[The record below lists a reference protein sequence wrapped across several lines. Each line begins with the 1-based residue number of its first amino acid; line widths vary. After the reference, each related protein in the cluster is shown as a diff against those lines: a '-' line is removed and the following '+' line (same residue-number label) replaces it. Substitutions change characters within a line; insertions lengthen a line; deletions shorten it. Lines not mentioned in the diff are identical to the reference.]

1 MQTSDQTCYLGHD
14 GPESGAAVTNRGA
27 LQGHQWRLQH
37 ADEDTIRRRTGGT
50 DEVLFDTHLT
60 QHLPKQMAHE

>member
-1 MQTSDQTCYLGHD
+1 MDQGLRVDPEDNHGLLRGH
-14 GPESGAAVTNRGA
+14 
-27 LQGHQWRLQH
+27 QH

-60 QHLPKQMAHE
+60 QPLPKQMAHE